1 MSCGLKSYRLQQA
14 ADQLLRRS
22 HRESCFEPWFC
33 DDANVR
39 EVTAWERV
47 VLCLALAEY
56 DWIPLRELKMA
67 LQTLQRDPASLP
79 PELNITDPPPGV

>member
-1 MSCGLKSYRLQQA
+1 VK
-14 ADQLLRRS
+14 
-22 HRESCFEPWFC
+22 
-33 DDANVR
+33 
-39 EVTAWERV
+39 AWERV

-67 LQTLQRDPASLP
+67 LKTLQQDPASLP

>member
-79 PELNITDPPPGV
+79 RRS